1 MAHFVTRIVTFYPY
15 FVARLYNLGTTGYY
29 NFAKDSENCYFLQT
43 FYTLKD
49 IMCHKRDKLYLNA
62 YNKGYY
68 DLNKII
74 LQLIQINY
82 IYKKNAM
89 QTPIQ
94 KIIEGLQK
102 LKKFADQYDERGID
116 WCIDHILENEYLK
129 EEKEIIINAHRA
141 GKYDH
146 TIHPYRISSSEN
158 YFDNQFYKML

>member
-1 MAHFVTRIVTFYPY
+1 MY
-15 FVARLYNLGTTGYY
+15 
-29 NFAKDSENCYFLQT
+29 
-43 FYTLKD
+43 
-49 IMCHKRDKLYLNA
+49 HKRDKLYLNA

-116 WCIDHILENEYLK
+116 WCID
-129 EEKEIIINAHRA
+129 
-141 GKYDH
+141 
-146 TIHPYRISSSEN
+146 T
-158 YFDNQFYKML
+158 F